1 MRVSP
6 PVVKSIAMALLLGP
20 ISALAA
26 QGNPL
31 SEVQRFR
38 SYPFIDKAYQ
48 ALRNDEPVE
57 AEKLARHVLD
67 EISPHVIE
75 ARVIVVQALDRQ
87 GRYEEALDM
96 AASLPPGDQAALVQ
110 SLRLNWI
117 NQGDLSAAIV
127 EGWLAEEADAAQR
140 EQVLRSYAQRL
151 HELHGPVA
159 ALRWL
164 QGRPASE
171 LTVTALLERAVFA
184 EQAEQWMAVISDL
197 EPLAADRVLPAD
209 SWRRLGLAY
218 VMTDNDRLPAYLQS
232 APSNE
237 DGVSVR
243 LSAAER
249 AIGQGQ
255 ARQAKQLLL
264 PLERAQALSMPQR
277 ALLLQAARDDGDVA
291 LAAEL
296 AVRLDRPCLESIEWL
311 SVAAPQLAREAL
323 GDCSPAT
330 DPRHWLILA
339 QRLEAEYALMSAI
352 LPEPWNTQRQ
362 DYLLARW
369 LPRNEFVK
377 ARDWLQQQAPSP
389 RRTARLAQIAQSI
402 GDKSAAASEWREHYR
417 ATGELRSADL
427 ASFLWLQSDR
437 PAEARAFLTDV
448 WRRRGEL
455 PEPLLSRLVD
465 LYVQAPDLKV
475 SQLDEFAKQLPP
487 SARGRLYGAL
497 AAEGR
502 CGVVAQLTVNAPTDV
517 DELRAL
523 GVCSLPQQPGQAV
536 VYLQLAAGA
545 GDVESRRQL
554 AYALAAAG
562 LPEDAYAQ
570 WNSMPAD
577 ELDIEARLALSRVA
591 LTLGHLDAA
600 EQHWQDAQS
609 LTSEGWRLGALIS
622 EGRGRDDEALERYR
636 QAQALG
642 EQPADY
648 YQGAVVAFR
657 AGREELGMQ
666 WLRRA
671 TELAPENGLFLQEY
685 GMRLAAAATPVERAL
700 AVAPL
705 NKAARL
711 LPESTDLAQAL
722 AFRLIETGEPEEAR
736 AQLRRSID
744 LLPVEASAE
753 AQRFAARRQHES
765 LERRNRLSLATSWS
779 PDGVR
784 RSAGQRR
791 NDEFSHGVLLDHPL
805 DGPLANR
812 LSAYGR
818 IMASGKD
825 SDALDTVGGGVGLRY
840 MPFQSINL
848 NLYGEFFREDKRVAD
863 NDLMLRA
870 SASFLDQGEYRN
882 DWRVDQNHWPERSL
896 YMDAAWW
903 VDESERLLVTRFTRG
918 HAFKLPTSSAQ
929 TLSPYLVGQGTEQ
942 DRQQDL
948 RVGAGLRWQLWFDDD
963 RYNAYRR
970 RLSMSVEYQ
979 QALGGNLYERA
990 NGLQI
995 GIELAL

>member
-117 NQGDLSAAIV
+117 NQGELSAAIV

-197 EPLAADRVLPAD
+197 EPLAADGVLPAG

-339 QRLEAEYALMSAI
+339 QRLEAEDALMSAI

-427 ASFLWLQSDR
+427 ASFLWLQADR
-437 PAEARAFLTDV
+437 PAEALAFLTDV

-502 CGVVAQLTVNAPTDV
+502 CGVVAQLTANAATDV

-523 GVCSLPQQPGQAV
+523 GVCSLPQRPGQAV

-545 GDVESRRQL
+545 GDVEIRGQL

-591 LTLGHLDAA
+591 LILGHLDAA

-671 TELAPENGLFLQEY
+671 TELAPENGLFLKEY
-685 GMRLAAAATPVERAL
+685 GMRLAAAATPVERAQ

-705 NKAARL
+705 NKAAKL

-744 LLPVEASAE
+744 LLPVEASAA

-979 QALGGNLYERA
+979 QALGGNLYERT

>member
-1 MRVSP
+1 
-6 PVVKSIAMALLLGP
+6 MALLLGP

-117 NQGDLSAAIV
+117 NQGELSAAIV

-197 EPLAADRVLPAD
+197 EPLAADGVLPAG

-339 QRLEAEYALMSAI
+339 QRLEAEDALMSAI

-427 ASFLWLQSDR
+427 ASFLWLQADR
-437 PAEARAFLTDV
+437 PAEALAFLTDV

-502 CGVVAQLTVNAPTDV
+502 CGVVAQLTANAATDV

-523 GVCSLPQQPGQAV
+523 GVCSLPQRPGQAV

-545 GDVESRRQL
+545 GDVEIRGQL

-591 LTLGHLDAA
+591 LILGHLDAA

-671 TELAPENGLFLQEY
+671 TELAPENGLFLKEY
-685 GMRLAAAATPVERAL
+685 GMRLAAAATPVERAQ

-705 NKAARL
+705 NKAAKL

-744 LLPVEASAE
+744 LLPVEASAA

-979 QALGGNLYERA
+979 QALGGNLYERT

>member
-264 PLERAQALSMPQR
+264 PLDRAQALSMPQR

-339 QRLEAEYALMSAI
+339 QRLEAEHALMSAI

-685 GMRLAAAATPVERAL
+685 GMRLAAAATPVERAQ

>member
-929 TLSPYLVGQGTEQ
+929 TLSLYLVGQGTEQ

>member
-1 MRVSP
+1 
-6 PVVKSIAMALLLGP
+6 MALLLLGP

-87 GRYEEALDM
+87 WRYEEALDM

-127 EGWLAEEADAAQR
+127 EGWLAEEADAADAAQR
-140 EQVLRSYAQRL
+140 EQMLRSYAQRL

-197 EPLAADRVLPAD
+197 EPLAADGVLPVD

-339 QRLEAEYALMSAI
+339 QRLEAEHALMSAI

-427 ASFLWLQSDR
+427 ASFLWLQADR

-545 GDVESRRQL
+545 GDVQSRGQL

-577 ELDIEARLALSRVA
+577 ELDIEAHLALSRVA
-591 LTLGHLDAA
+591 LTLGRLDAA

-685 GMRLAAAATPVERAL
+685 GMRLAAAATPVERAQ

-705 NKAARL
+705 SKAARL

-722 AFRLIETGEPEEAR
+722 AFRLIETGEREEAR

-825 SDALDTVGGGVGLRY
+825 GDALDTVGGGVGLRY

-896 YMDAAWW
+896 YLDAAWW

>member
-1 MRVSP
+1 MRVSS
-6 PVVKSIAMALLLGP
+6 PVVRSIAIALLLGP
-20 ISALAA
+20 ISALAV
-26 QGNPL
+26 QGNAV

-38 SYPFIDKAYQ
+38 SFPFIDKAYQ
-48 ALRNDEPVE
+48 ALRNDEPVK
-57 AEKLARHVLD
+57 AEKLARHVLE

-117 NQGDLSAAIV
+117 SQGDLSAAIV
-127 EGWLAEEADAAQR
+127 EGWLTEEADAAQR
-140 EQVLRSYAQRL
+140 EHVLRSYAQRL

-159 ALRWL
+159 AHRWL

-197 EPLAADRVLPAD
+197 EPLAADGVLPGD

-218 VMTDNDRLPAYLQS
+218 VMTDNDRLHGYLQS

-249 AIGQGQ
+249 AIGHGQ
-255 ARQAKQLLL
+255 AKQAKQLLL

-277 ALLLQAARDDGDVA
+277 ELLLQAARDDGDVA
-291 LAAEL
+291 LATEL

-311 SVAAPQLAREAL
+311 SFAAPQMAREAL
-323 GDCSPAT
+323 GNCSPET
-330 DPRHWLILA
+330 DPRHWIILA
-339 QRLEAEYALMSAI
+339 QRLEAERALMSAI
-352 LPEPWNTQRQ
+352 LPEPWNSQRQ

-369 LPRNEFVK
+369 LARNEFAR

-427 ASFLWLQSDR
+427 ASFLLLQADR
-437 PAEARAFLTDV
+437 PAEARAFLADV

-465 LYVQAPDLKV
+465 LYVQAPELKV
-475 SQLDEFAKQLPP
+475 SQLDELAKQLPP

-545 GDVESRRQL
+545 GDVQSRGQL

-570 WNSMPAD
+570 WTSMPAD
-577 ELDIEARLALSRVA
+577 ELDIDARLALSRVA
-591 LTLGHLDAA
+591 LTLGHRDAA
-600 EQHWQDAQS
+600 EQHWQDARS

-622 EGRGRDDEALERYR
+622 EARGRDDEALERYR

-648 YQGAVVAFR
+648 YQGGVVAFR

-685 GMRLAAAATPVERAL
+685 GMRLAAMATPAERAQ

-705 NKAARL
+705 RKAAML
-711 LPESTDLAQAL
+711 LPENPDLAQAL

-744 LLPVEASAE
+744 LLPPSADV
-753 AQRFAARRQHES
+753 QRFAAQRQHES

-805 DGPLANR
+805 DGPLANK

-818 IMASGKD
+818 IMASGTD
-825 SDALDTVGGGVGLRY
+825 GDALDTVGGGVGLRY

-848 NLYGEFFREDKRVAD
+848 NLYGELFREDKRVAD

-882 DWRVDQNHWPERSL
+882 DWRADQNHWPERSL
-896 YMDAAWW
+896 YVDAAWW

>member
-1 MRVSP
+1 
-6 PVVKSIAMALLLGP
+6 MALLLGP
-20 ISALAA
+20 NSALAA
-26 QGNPL
+26 QGNPV

-96 AASLPPGDQAALVQ
+96 AASLLPEDQAALVQ

-117 NQGDLSAAIV
+117 NQGDLPAAIV

-151 HELHGPVA
+151 HELHGPIA

-164 QGRPASE
+164 QGRSASE

-184 EQAEQWMAVISDL
+184 EQAEQWMAVINDL
-197 EPLAADRVLPAD
+197 EPLAADGVLPAD

-243 LSAAER
+243 LSAAEW

-255 ARQAKQLLL
+255 AKQAKQLLL

-277 ALLLQAARDDGDVA
+277 GLLLQVARDDGDVA
-291 LAAEL
+291 LATEL
-296 AVRLDRPCLESIEWL
+296 AARLDRPCLESIEWL

-323 GDCSPAT
+323 GDCSAAT

-339 QRLEAEYALMSAI
+339 QRLEAERALMSAI

-369 LPRNEFVK
+369 LARNQSTK

-389 RRTARLAQIAQSI
+389 RRAARLAQIAQSN
-402 GDKSAAASEWREHYR
+402 GDKNAAASEWREHYR

-427 ASFLWLQSDR
+427 ASFLLLQADR
-437 PAEARAFLTDV
+437 PAEARAFLADV
-448 WRRRGEL
+448 WQRRGEL

-487 SARGRLYGAL
+487 SARGRLFGGL

-502 CGVVAQLTVNAPTDV
+502 CGVLAQLTVNAPTDV

-536 VYLQLAAGA
+536 VYFQLAAGA
-545 GDVESRRQL
+545 GDVQSRGQL

-570 WNSMPAD
+570 WTSMPAD

-600 EQHWQDAQS
+600 EQHWQDARS
-609 LTSEGWRLGALIS
+609 LTLEGWRLGALIS
-622 EGRGRDDEALERYR
+622 EARRRDDEALERYR
-636 QAQALG
+636 QVQALA

-648 YQGAVVAFR
+648 YQGAAVAFR
-657 AGREELGMQ
+657 AGREGLGMQ

-671 TELAPENGLFLQEY
+671 TELAPENGQFLQEY
-685 GMRLAAAATPVERAL
+685 GMRLAAAAMPAERAQ

-705 NKAARL
+705 SKAARL

-722 AFRLIETGEPEEAR
+722 AFRLIETEEPEEAR

-744 LLPVEASAE
+744 LLPVEASVE
-753 AQRFAARRQHES
+753 AQRFAARRQHEG
-765 LERRNRLSLATSWS
+765 LERRNRLGLATSWS

-825 SDALDTVGGGVGLRY
+825 GDALDTVGGGVGLRY

-848 NLYGEFFREDKRVAD
+848 NLYGELFREDKRVAD

>member
-1 MRVSP
+1 MRVSS
-6 PVVKSIAMALLLGP
+6 PVVRSIAIALLLGP
-20 ISALAA
+20 ISALAV
-26 QGNPL
+26 QGNAV

-38 SYPFIDKAYQ
+38 SFPFIDKAYQ
-48 ALRNDEPVE
+48 ALRNDEPVK
-57 AEKLARHVLD
+57 AEKLARHVLE

-117 NQGDLSAAIV
+117 SQGDLSAAIV
-127 EGWLAEEADAAQR
+127 EGWLTEEADAAQR
-140 EQVLRSYAQRL
+140 EHVLRSYAQRL

-184 EQAEQWMAVISDL
+184 EQAEQWIAVISDL
-197 EPLAADRVLPAD
+197 EPLAADGVLPGD

-218 VMTDNDRLPAYLQS
+218 VMTDNDRLPGYLQS

-249 AIGQGQ
+249 AIGHGQ
-255 ARQAKQLLL
+255 AKQAKQLLL
-264 PLERAQALSMPQR
+264 PLERAQVLSMPQR
-277 ALLLQAARDDGDVA
+277 ELLLQAARDDGDVA
-291 LAAEL
+291 LATEL

-311 SVAAPQLAREAL
+311 SFAAPQMAREAL
-323 GDCSPAT
+323 GNCSPET
-330 DPRHWLILA
+330 DPRHWIILA
-339 QRLEAEYALMSAI
+339 QRLEAERALMSAI
-352 LPEPWNTQRQ
+352 LPEPWNSQRQ

-369 LPRNEFVK
+369 LARNEFAR

-427 ASFLWLQSDR
+427 ASFLLLQADR
-437 PAEARAFLTDV
+437 PAEARAFLADV

-465 LYVQAPDLKV
+465 LYVQAPELKV
-475 SQLDEFAKQLPP
+475 PQLDELAKQLPP

-545 GDVESRRQL
+545 GDVQSRGQL

-570 WNSMPAD
+570 WTSMPAD
-577 ELDIEARLALSRVA
+577 ELDIDARLALSRVA
-591 LTLGHLDAA
+591 LTLGHRDAA
-600 EQHWQDAQS
+600 EQHWQDARS

-622 EGRGRDDEALERYR
+622 EARGRDDEALERYR

-685 GMRLAAAATPVERAL
+685 GMRLAAMATPAERAQ

-705 NKAARL
+705 RKAAML
-711 LPESTDLAQAL
+711 LPENPDLAQAL

-744 LLPVEASAE
+744 LLPPSADV
-753 AQRFAARRQHES
+753 QRFAAQRQHES

-805 DGPLANR
+805 DGPLANK

-818 IMASGKD
+818 IMASGTD
-825 SDALDTVGGGVGLRY
+825 GDALDTVGGGVGLRY

-848 NLYGEFFREDKRVAD
+848 NLYGELFREDKRVAD

-882 DWRVDQNHWPERSL
+882 DWRADQNHWPERSL
-896 YMDAAWW
+896 YVDAAWW

>member
-26 QGNPL
+26 QGNPVG
-31 SEVQRFR
+31 EVQRFR

-48 ALRNDEPVE
+48 ALRNNEPVK

-96 AASLPPGDQAALVQ
+96 AASLPPVDRAALVH
-110 SLRLNWI
+110 SPRLNWI
-117 NQGDLSAAIV
+117 NQGDLPSAIV
-127 EGWLAEEADAAQR
+127 EGWLANEADAAQR
-140 EQVLRSYAQRL
+140 EQLLRSYTQRL
-151 HELHGPVA
+151 QELHGPVA
-159 ALRWL
+159 TFRWL

-171 LTVTALLERAVFA
+171 LTGTVLLERAVFA
-184 EQAEQWMAVISDL
+184 EQAEQWMAVINDL
-197 EPLAADRVLPAD
+197 EPLAADRVLPSD

-218 VMTDNDRLPAYLQS
+218 LMTDNDRLPAYLQS

-249 AIGQGQ
+249 AIGQDQ

-264 PLERAQALSMPQR
+264 PLEREQALSTPQR

-291 LAAEL
+291 LATEL
-296 AVRLDRPCLESIEWL
+296 AARLDRPCLESIEWL

-323 GDCSPAT
+323 GDCSPGA
-330 DPRHWLILA
+330 DPRHWIILA
-339 QRLEAEYALMSAI
+339 QRLEAEHALMSAI
-352 LPEPWNTQRQ
+352 LPEPWNTERQ

-369 LPRNEFVK
+369 VTRNEFTK

-402 GDKSAAASEWREHYR
+402 GDKNAAAREWREHYR

-427 ASFLWLQSDR
+427 ASFLWLQAER
-437 PAEARAFLTDV
+437 PAEARAFLAEI
-448 WRRRGEL
+448 WQGRGGL

-465 LYVQAPDLKV
+465 LYVRASDLKV
-475 SQLDEFAKQLPP
+475 SQLDEFARQLPP

-497 AAEGR
+497 VADGK
-502 CGVVAQLTVNAPTDV
+502 CGVLTQFTVNAPTDA

-536 VYLQLAAGA
+536 VYLRLAAGA
-545 GDVESRRQL
+545 GDVQSRGQL

-570 WNSMPAD
+570 WTSMPAD

-600 EQHWQDAQS
+600 EQHWQAARS
-609 LTSEGWRLGALIS
+609 RTSEGWRLGALIS
-622 EGRGRDDEALERYR
+622 EARGRDDEALERYR
-636 QAQALG
+636 QVLALG

-657 AGREELGMQ
+657 IGREELGMQ

-671 TELAPENGLFLQEY
+671 TELAPENGRFLQEY
-685 GMRLAAAATPVERAL
+685 GMRLAASATPAERAQ
-700 AVAPL
+700 AIAPL
-705 NKAARL
+705 SKASIL
-711 LPESTDLAQAL
+711 LPDNADIAQAL
-722 AFRLIETGEPEEAR
+722 AYRLTETGGIEEAL
-736 AQLRRSID
+736 AHLRHSID
-744 LLPVEASAE
+744 LLPGEISAE
-753 AQRFAARRQHES
+753 PQRFAARRQHES
-765 LERRNRLSLATSWS
+765 LARRDRLSLATSWS

-805 DGPLANR
+805 DGALADK
-812 LSAYGR
+812 LSVYGR
-818 IMASGKD
+818 LMASGKNG
-825 SDALDTVGGGVGLRY
+825 DALDTIGGGVGLRF
-840 MPFQSINL
+840 MPFKSINL
-848 NLYGEFFREDKRVAD
+848 NLYGELFREDKRVAD

-896 YMDAAWW
+896 YLDAAWW

-963 RYNAYRR
+963 LYNAYRR

-990 NGLQI
+990 NGMQI

>member
-1 MRVSP
+1 
-6 PVVKSIAMALLLGP
+6 
-20 ISALAA
+20 
-26 QGNPL
+26 
-31 SEVQRFR
+31 
-38 SYPFIDKAYQ
+38 
-48 ALRNDEPVE
+48 
-57 AEKLARHVLD
+57 
-67 EISPHVIE
+67 
-75 ARVIVVQALDRQ
+75 
-87 GRYEEALDM
+87 
-96 AASLPPGDQAALVQ
+96 
-110 SLRLNWI
+110 
-117 NQGDLSAAIV
+117 
-127 EGWLAEEADAAQR
+127 
-140 EQVLRSYAQRL
+140 
-151 HELHGPVA
+151 
-159 ALRWL
+159 
-164 QGRPASE
+164 
-171 LTVTALLERAVFA
+171 
-184 EQAEQWMAVISDL
+184 
-197 EPLAADRVLPAD
+197 
-209 SWRRLGLAY
+209 
-218 VMTDNDRLPAYLQS
+218 
-232 APSNE
+232 
-237 DGVSVR
+237 
-243 LSAAER
+243 
-249 AIGQGQ
+249 
-255 ARQAKQLLL
+255 
-264 PLERAQALSMPQR
+264 
-277 ALLLQAARDDGDVA
+277 
-291 LAAEL
+291 
-296 AVRLDRPCLESIEWL
+296 
-311 SVAAPQLAREAL
+311 
-323 GDCSPAT
+323 
-330 DPRHWLILA
+330 
-339 QRLEAEYALMSAI
+339 
-352 LPEPWNTQRQ
+352 
-362 DYLLARW
+362 
-369 LPRNEFVK
+369 
-377 ARDWLQQQAPSP
+377 
-389 RRTARLAQIAQSI
+389 
-402 GDKSAAASEWREHYR
+402 
-417 ATGELRSADL
+417 
-427 ASFLWLQSDR
+427 
-437 PAEARAFLTDV
+437 
-448 WRRRGEL
+448 
-455 PEPLLSRLVD
+455 
-465 LYVQAPDLKV
+465 
-475 SQLDEFAKQLPP
+475 
-487 SARGRLYGAL
+487 
-497 AAEGR
+497 
-502 CGVVAQLTVNAPTDV
+502 
-517 DELRAL
+517 
-523 GVCSLPQQPGQAV
+523 
-536 VYLQLAAGA
+536 
-545 GDVESRRQL
+545 L

-570 WNSMPAD
+570 WTSMPAD
-577 ELDIEARLALSRVA
+577 ELDIDARLALSRVA
-591 LTLGHLDAA
+591 LTLGHRDAA
-600 EQHWQDAQS
+600 EQHWQDARS

-622 EGRGRDDEALERYR
+622 EARGRDDEALERYR

-685 GMRLAAAATPVERAL
+685 GMRLAAAATPVERAQ

-705 NKAARL
+705 SKAARL

-825 SDALDTVGGGVGLRY
+825 GDALDTVGGGVGLRY

-896 YMDAAWW
+896 YLDAAWW

>member
-1 MRVSP
+1 MRVSS
-6 PVVKSIAMALLLGP
+6 PVVRSIAIALLLGP
-20 ISALAA
+20 ISALAV
-26 QGNPL
+26 QGNAV

-38 SYPFIDKAYQ
+38 SFPFIDKAYQ
-48 ALRNDEPVE
+48 ALRNDEPVK
-57 AEKLARHVLD
+57 AEKLARHVLE

-117 NQGDLSAAIV
+117 SQGDLSAAIV
-127 EGWLAEEADAAQR
+127 EGWLTEEADAAQR
-140 EQVLRSYAQRL
+140 EHVLRSYAQRL

-184 EQAEQWMAVISDL
+184 EQAEQWIAVISDL
-197 EPLAADRVLPAD
+197 EPLAADGVLPGD

-218 VMTDNDRLPAYLQS
+218 VMTDNDRLPGYLQS

-249 AIGQGQ
+249 AIGHGQ
-255 ARQAKQLLL
+255 AKQAKQLLL
-264 PLERAQALSMPQR
+264 PLERAQVLSMPQR
-277 ALLLQAARDDGDVA
+277 ELLLQAARDDGDVA
-291 LAAEL
+291 LATEL

-311 SVAAPQLAREAL
+311 SFAAPQMAREAL
-323 GDCSPAT
+323 GNCSPET
-330 DPRHWLILA
+330 DPRHWIILA
-339 QRLEAEYALMSAI
+339 QRLEAERALMSAI
-352 LPEPWNTQRQ
+352 LPEPWNSQRQ

-369 LPRNEFVK
+369 LARNEFAR

-427 ASFLWLQSDR
+427 ASFLLLQADR
-437 PAEARAFLTDV
+437 PAEARAFLADV

-465 LYVQAPDLKV
+465 LYVQAPELKV
-475 SQLDEFAKQLPP
+475 SQLDELAKQLPP

-545 GDVESRRQL
+545 GDVQSRGQL

-570 WNSMPAD
+570 WTSMPAD
-577 ELDIEARLALSRVA
+577 ELDIDARLALSRVA
-591 LTLGHLDAA
+591 LTLGHRDAA
-600 EQHWQDAQS
+600 EQHWQDARS

-622 EGRGRDDEALERYR
+622 EARGRDDEALERYR

-685 GMRLAAAATPVERAL
+685 GMRLAAMATPAERAQ

-705 NKAARL
+705 RKAAML
-711 LPESTDLAQAL
+711 LPENPDLAQAL

-744 LLPVEASAE
+744 LLPPSADV
-753 AQRFAARRQHES
+753 QRFAAQRQHES

-805 DGPLANR
+805 DGPLANK

-818 IMASGKD
+818 IMASGTD
-825 SDALDTVGGGVGLRY
+825 GDALDTVGGGVGLRY

-848 NLYGEFFREDKRVAD
+848 NLYGELFREDKRVAD

-882 DWRVDQNHWPERSL
+882 DWRADQNHWPERSL
-896 YMDAAWW
+896 YLDAAWW

>member
-1 MRVSP
+1 
-6 PVVKSIAMALLLGP
+6 VKSIAMALLLGP
-20 ISALAA
+20 ISALAG
-26 QGNPL
+26 QGNL
-31 SEVQRFR
+31 VSEVQRFR

-57 AEKLARHVLD
+57 AEKLSRHVLD

-75 ARVIVVQALDRQ
+75 ARVIVVQALDQQ
-87 GRYEEALDM
+87 GLYKEALDM

-127 EGWLAEEADAAQR
+127 EGWLAEGADAAQR

-151 HELHGPVA
+151 HELHGPIA

-171 LTVTALLERAVFA
+171 LTVTALLERSVFA

-197 EPLAADRVLPAD
+197 EPLAADGVLPAE

-218 VMTDNDRLPAYLQS
+218 VLTDNDRLPAYLQS
-232 APSNE
+232 APSSE
-237 DGVSVR
+237 DEAGLRV
-243 LSAAER
+243 SAAER

-255 ARQAKQLLL
+255 AKQAKQLLL

-291 LAAEL
+291 LATEL

-323 GDCSPAT
+323 GDCSPAI

-339 QRLEAEYALMSAI
+339 QRLEAEHTLMSAI

-369 LPRNEFVK
+369 LARNEFAK

-402 GDKSAAASEWREHYR
+402 GDKNAAASEWREHYR
-417 ATGELRSADL
+417 ATGEIRSADL
-427 ASFLWLQSDR
+427 ASFLWLQADR
-437 PAEARAFLTDV
+437 PAEARAFLADV
-448 WRRRGEL
+448 WQRRGEL

-475 SQLDEFAKQLPP
+475 SQLDEFARQLPP

-497 AAEGR
+497 AAQAR
-502 CGVVAQLTVNAPTDV
+502 CGVLAQLTVNAPTDV
-517 DELRAL
+517 EELRAL

-545 GDVESRRQL
+545 GDIQSRGQL

-570 WNSMPAD
+570 WSSMPAD

-600 EQHWQDAQS
+600 EQHWQDARS
-609 LTSEGWRLGALIS
+609 RTLEGWRMGALIS
-622 EGRGRDDEALERYR
+622 EARGRDDQALERYR

-666 WLRRA
+666 WLRRE

-685 GMRLAAAATPVERAL
+685 GMRLAAAATPAERAQ

-705 NKAARL
+705 SKAAML
-711 LPESTDLAQAL
+711 LPENTDLAQAL
-722 AFRLIETGEPEEAR
+722 AFRLIETGELEEAR

-744 LLPVEASAE
+744 LLSVEASE
-753 AQRFAARRQHES
+753 ETQRFAARRQHES
-765 LERRNRLSLATSWS
+765 LERRNRISLATSWS

-805 DGPLANR
+805 DSPFANR

-818 IMASGKD
+818 IMGAGKD
-825 SDALDTVGGGVGLRY
+825 GDALDTIGGGVGLRY

-848 NLYGEFFREDKRVAD
+848 NLYGELFREDKRVAD

-870 SASFLDQGEYRN
+870 SASFLDEGEYRN
-882 DWRVDQNHWPERSL
+882 DWRVDQSHWPERSL

-929 TLSPYLVGQGTEQ
+929 TLGPYLVGQGTEQ

>member
-75 ARVIVVQALDRQ
+75 ARVIVVQALDQQ

-140 EQVLRSYAQRL
+140 EQMLRSYAQRL

-197 EPLAADRVLPAD
+197 EPLAADGVLPAD

-339 QRLEAEYALMSAI
+339 QRLEAEHALMSAI

-427 ASFLWLQSDR
+427 ASFLWLQADR
-437 PAEARAFLTDV
+437 PVEARAFLTDV

-502 CGVVAQLTVNAPTDV
+502 CGVVAQLPVNAPTDV

-545 GDVESRRQL
+545 GDVQSRGQL

-577 ELDIEARLALSRVA
+577 ELDIEAHLALSRVA

-685 GMRLAAAATPVERAL
+685 GMRLAAAATPVERAQ

-705 NKAARL
+705 SKAARL

-825 SDALDTVGGGVGLRY
+825 GDALDTVGGGVGLRY

-896 YMDAAWW
+896 YLDAAWW